1 MYTQYFRKEI
11 TLKKQTKKHCKGIRK
26 SGEERVARLDD
37 SSIND

>member
-1 MYTQYFRKEI
+1 MYTQYFRKGI
-11 TLKKQTKKHCKGIRK
+11 TLKKKKKHCKGIRK